1 MTNTTGIQS
10 IIRDYY
16 KQWYANKMDN
26 LEEMDQFFERYDL
39 SRLNEEEIEKK
50 EHTNHEYWNWNCD

>member
-1 MTNTTGIQS
+1 
-10 IIRDYY
+10 
-16 KQWYANKMDN
+16 MDN

>member
-1 MTNTTGIQS
+1 
-10 IIRDYY
+10 
-16 KQWYANKMDN
+16 MDN

-50 EHTNHEYWNWNCD
+50 EHTNHEY